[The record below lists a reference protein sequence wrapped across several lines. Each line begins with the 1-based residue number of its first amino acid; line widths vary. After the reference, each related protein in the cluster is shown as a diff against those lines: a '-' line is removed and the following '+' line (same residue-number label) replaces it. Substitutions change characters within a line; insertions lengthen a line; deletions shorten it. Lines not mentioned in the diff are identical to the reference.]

1 MGRGRRMGIKCGGD
15 SLNKD
20 KGLRNGMTLQED

>member
-1 MGRGRRMGIKCGGD
+1 MGKGRRMGIKFGGD
-15 SLNKD
+15 SLKKD